1 MPHSIHKSVV
11 TAVERAMGLEA
22 SARQA
27 GHSSSEITRRHYVE
41 QSVTVPDYTAAWM
54 STRALSAPFKPS
66 NTNRQGNYP
75 A

>member
-11 TAVERAMGLEA
+11 TAIERAIGLEA

-41 QSVTVPDYTAAWM
+41 QSVPVPDYTAA
-54 STRALSAPFKPS
+54 
-66 NTNRQGNYP
+66 
-75 A
+75 